1 MVTLAMEYVYCEGM
15 LASFSLI
22 SMLLIFFLFRFDECT
37 IGNDTCHINATSIN
51 TVGSYMTVNVHQ
63 VSWEMDSIVQ
73 VSMF

>member
-1 MVTLAMEYVYCEGM
+1 MEYVYCEGM

-22 SMLLIFFLFRFDECT
+22 HVCMLLIFSLFGFDECT
-37 IGNDTCHINATSIN
+37 NGNDSCHINATSIN
-51 TVGSYMTVNVHQ
+51 TVGRYMTVNVHQ